1 MAGCRISSRP
11 GSAPACSPRA
21 PRRRCSDLTNTANP
35 VKTNLTNFINAVSA
49 FVTSRTISAAE
60 GSLLKGWARTCSTT
74 RERCC
79 TTATVV
85 SAPPPPVIAR
95 AALITRAQL
104 GTGWQERPAVAKK
117 VPPIT
122 CSGYAPGPAAAHL
135 AAGRPDRPIPGDLVG
150 PLHLPAGLRLR
161 DGGAGERR
169 RRRGHQSGL
178 VRCVANGLTRASGN
192 ATTYVVSRE
201 HGLTLPRLGAK
212 AGGYRVVADASQA
225 GQSIGAVYLDAI
237 VLAHGRT
244 VTEISF
250 ATFTAPP
257 RRSLELRL
265 ARVVARR
272 IARD

>member
-1 MAGCRISSRP
+1 M
-11 GSAPACSPRA
+11 
-21 PRRRCSDLTNTANP
+21 
-35 VKTNLTNFINAVSA
+35 
-49 FVTSRTISAAE
+49 
-60 GSLLKGWARTCSTT
+60 
-74 RERCC
+74 
-79 TTATVV
+79 V

-104 GTGWQERPAVAKK
+104 GSRWQERSAVAKK
-117 VPPIT
+117 VPPLT
-122 CSGYAPGPAAAHL
+122 CSGYAPGAATAHVAAA
-135 AAGRPDRPIPGDLVG
+135 AQTGRFQATSSGPFISQQAYVYATVTQGSAVAGAVISP
-150 PLHLPAGLRLR
+150 
-161 DGGAGERR
+161 
-169 RRRGHQSGL
+169 GL

-192 ATTYVVSRE
+192 GTTYVVSRE
-201 HGLTLPRLGAK
+201 HGLSLPRLGAQ

-257 RRSLELRL
+257 QRSLELRL